1 MEYLPHFLIC
11 CTYKTLIEENKK
23 KMDLIAPYLVYDW
36 WLYTV
41 TVPIGMSFLQTKI
54 TFLSS
59 CLPITFW
66 RHTFFS
72 SQKLVDILVERNNQ
86 YTSTIPQ
93 DRIKS
98 RHPSPVPSSR
108 RTIQS
113 VHIAGGDRFDQN
125 LNHLRV
131 TIGGKKWYWWIVT
144 WLLDTALQNSG
155 QLHKKA
161 GGQMSMLVF
170 KRDVVCTMLR
180 QGATMCSSWNS
191 SGVPKTGPI
200 DDLGYDQLS
209 HFIEK
214 SPYIFFNKKLKISS
228 LLCCHCFV
236 QYY

>member
-1 MEYLPHFLIC
+1 MIGDCIPLLFLLVWVFCKQKLLFFHLVCRSHFGDILFFPP
-11 CTYKTLIEENKK
+11 KS
-23 KMDLIAPYLVYDW
+23 W
-36 WLYTV
+36 
-41 TVPIGMSFLQTKI
+41 S
-54 TFLSS
+54 
-59 CLPITFW
+59 TFW
-66 RHTFFS
+66 LRGTASTPAPSARTGSRVGPPH
-72 SQKLVDILVERNNQ
+72 Q
-86 YTSTIPQ
+86 YRVQ
-93 DRIKS
+93 EEQYNRY
-98 RHPSPVPSSR
+98 
-108 RTIQS
+108 
-113 VHIAGGDRFDQN
+113 IAGGDRFDQN

-161 GGQMSMLVF
+161 GGQMSMLVV
-170 KRDVVCTMLR
+170 RDVVCTMLR
-180 QGATMCSSWNS
+180 QGATMCSSWTS
-191 SGVPKTGPI
+191 SGVPRTGPI